1 MFAIQLD
8 GYTSATRRRVDREL
22 GLEVID
28 RLQIEQL
35 TIREAEGDVE
45 EPPVVLR
52 GDPDAAAVLR
62 SRDCPGRALDG
73 ELLTNL
79 AVADRSGIDN
89 CAGIHQDADFADN
102 EQLADIVTIDIT
114 TEVRVSRSCQIR
126 STDTLTA
133 QFDCRQARNSNRR
146 TVVRRDINRW
156 IDRYIEIRPVVVS
169 LCVRN
174 RVRAAGIRVI
184 RERP

>member
-22 GLEVID
+22 GLEVVD

-62 SRDCPGRALDG
+62 SRDCPGRAFDG
-73 ELLTNL
+73 ELLTDF
-79 AVADRSGIDN
+79 AVAERGGIDN
-89 CAGIHQDADFADN
+89 CAGIHQDAD
-102 EQLADIVTIDIT
+102 LADIELPCDVVTVQIAAEMSRPIGDNYTVATVTANRNVPDI
-114 TEVRVSRSCQIR
+114 QH
-126 STDTLTA
+126 
-133 QFDCRQARNSNRR
+133 
-146 TVVRRDINRW
+146 VV
-156 IDRYIEIRPVVVS
+156 
-169 LCVRN
+169 
-174 RVRAAGIRVI
+174 
-184 RERP
+184 